1 VYLLGILCNPEEET
15 LVAVLS
21 SKILLL
27 NAHRQ
32 QLWVLP
38 MFFACDASYRLT
50 QEKKGVYPVVMTN
63 LGMETKTI
71 AYGVISHEQHNAQRY
86 ILSTFKNEVES
97 IVKRRI
103 AAGNTEV

>member
-1 VYLLGILCNPEEET
+1 
-15 LVAVLS
+15 
-21 SKILLL
+21 
-27 NAHRQ
+27 
-32 QLWVLP
+32 
-38 MFFACDASYRLT
+38 
-50 QEKKGVYPVVMTN
+50 MTN